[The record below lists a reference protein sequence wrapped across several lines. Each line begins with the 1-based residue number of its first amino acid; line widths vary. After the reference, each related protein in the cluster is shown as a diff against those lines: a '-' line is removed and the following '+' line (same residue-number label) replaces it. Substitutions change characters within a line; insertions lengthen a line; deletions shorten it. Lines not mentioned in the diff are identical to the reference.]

1 MYTSLYF
8 YIFIVC
14 VNATTSVNQDS
25 PFFRFDFQATVQFRR
40 VRQYRRLVVV
50 VDLDVRSGGHEKCGV
65 NSQIRQF
72 RQIRQIREF
81 REFRQFLRLNDN
93 YLLLIT

>member
-1 MYTSLYF
+1 MQ
-8 YIFIVC
+8 
-14 VNATTSVNQDS
+14 TTSVNQDS

-50 VDLDVRSGGHEKCGV
+50 VDVDVRSGGHEKCGV
-65 NSQIRQF
+65 NSQIRQ
-72 RQIRQIREF
+72 IRQI